1 MSSKRM
7 PTEPSYFIPLILRS
21 VKAFFG
27 IGSSSIAGDRLRES
41 LLKTS
46 ATEVFDS
53 VCQKW
58 GPLQRCCGSCSL
70 TFVDISST

>member
-1 MSSKRM
+1 MSNKRM
-7 PTEPSYFIPLILRS
+7 PTEPSYFIPLILRP

-27 IGSSSIAGDRLRES
+27 VGSSSIAGDRLRES

-53 VCQKW
+53 VCQK
-58 GPLQRCCGSCSL
+58 
-70 TFVDISST
+70 